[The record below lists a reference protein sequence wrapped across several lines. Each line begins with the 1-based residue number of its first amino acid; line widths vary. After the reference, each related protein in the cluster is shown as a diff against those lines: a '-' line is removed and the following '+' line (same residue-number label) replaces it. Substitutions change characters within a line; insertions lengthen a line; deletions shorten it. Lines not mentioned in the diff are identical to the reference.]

1 MSKIFLNLFWQILI
15 SLSPELHAG
24 GKMADLAKFHQTKRK
39 FMDLTILANF
49 S

>member
-1 MSKIFLNLFWQILI
+1 MSKIFLNLFWQIL
-15 SLSPELHAG
+15 SPELHAV